1 MPSKLKKMNE
11 KEEFEH
17 FKRNLTLDD
26 IKSDSKSNKHIIY
39 KFLKK
44 GFQALSAEDLA
55 CTMVNPTF
63 SVDFRN
69 NARED
74 WNVNYQSKVVEKLQ
88 RCKFHM
94 HWFVKQASATGYD
107 DQHESFMKHVIKGD
121 IEKVLLYLRKN
132 DTAKVLGSVEQTSK
146 RSPLHL
152 ATKHGHLH
160 LVEFLLNKGANIE
173 ARDKL
178 LKTSL
183 HYACENGHL
192 LVVKM
197 LLDNNADPFEKD
209 NCGRS
214 TLHYAIYSGNR
225 DMIDLIT

>member
-1 MPSKLKKMNE
+1 
-11 KEEFEH
+11 
-17 FKRNLTLDD
+17 
-26 IKSDSKSNKHIIY
+26 
-39 KFLKK
+39 
-44 GFQALSAEDLA
+44 
-55 CTMVNPTF
+55 
-63 SVDFRN
+63 
-69 NARED
+69 
-74 WNVNYQSKVVEKLQ
+74 
-88 RCKFHM
+88 
-94 HWFVKQASATGYD
+94 
-107 DQHESFMKHVIKGD
+107 
-121 IEKVLLYLRKN
+121 
-132 DTAKVLGSVEQTSK
+132 
-146 RSPLHL
+146 
-152 ATKHGHLH
+152 